1 MAEVGGTRGGTLG
14 KMPYRLDNLRHDVAC
29 FIEFAERAE
38 VAVGLYA
45 LPFIL
50 IRLQRISMK
59 FRHFRRGVLAEVRKR
74 IGDERRGRRNCDLR
88 CAEVEFAPSAP
99 TAHRRIGGQEV
110 V

>member
-1 MAEVGGTRGGTLG
+1 
-14 KMPYRLDNLRHDVAC
+14 MPYVLVNFRHEVAC
-29 FIEFAERAE
+29 FTGRRKLAE
-38 VAVGLYA
+38 VAVGLFA

-50 IRLQRISMK
+50 IRLQRMSMK
-59 FRHFRRGVLAEVRKR
+59 FRNFRRGVLAEVGKR

-110 V
+110 A